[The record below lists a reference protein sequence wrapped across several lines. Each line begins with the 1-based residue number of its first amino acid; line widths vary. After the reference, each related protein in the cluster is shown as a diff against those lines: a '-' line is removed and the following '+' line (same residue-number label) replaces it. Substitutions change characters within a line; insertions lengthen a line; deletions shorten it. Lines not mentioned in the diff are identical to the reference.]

1 MKFTTHRWIL
11 IVFFAL
17 GVVYSLVVPPFEAS
31 DELWH
36 YPMVKYIADHWA
48 LPVQVPGEETPWR
61 QEGSQP
67 PLYYLIGAGATFWIN
82 TADMDTVRHL
92 NPHVDN
98 GVATPDG
105 NVNLVVHDPAREAFP
120 WRGTVLAIHIVRL
133 ISVTLG
139 TLAVYLTYRIG
150 QAVCPDRPELAW
162 GAAAVQ
168 AFTPM
173 VVFIAGAVN
182 NDNLAIPLFSLTLL
196 MLIRLAEQE
205 TWSTSRAARQYLA
218 LGSVLGLAALT
229 KLGWPAL
236 AALTALVVGIRAARR
251 RSWGE
256 FFLGGVATL
265 LPLLLIAGWWYL
277 RNWRLYGDPLGLNV
291 FKVILGTREVP
302 ADLAQLWRER
312 HSFMAGYW
320 GNFGGL
326 NLPMPAWVY
335 AALDVLTGGALL
347 GLVVGGIRRIVTREK
362 REGLPVATLPF
373 VLCLLWGAGVI
384 LPWALSWA
392 RDTWSSQGR
401 LIFSALPVWSLL
413 LVLGWSGW
421 FPARWGREAVA
432 GPVLFLLTLAVIAPW
447 AWIRPAYA
455 PPEALSEAAVATI
468 PRPVEVDFGGTMRL
482 LGVALESDDHAPV
495 FPGDDV
501 AVTLYWEALAPA
513 DRDYTVFVHLLGEGE
528 RPVAQRDTFPG
539 LGRLSTRTLTPG
551 MRWADRYVLRL
562 PETTYAPDHAQI
574 EVGVYDRTTGARL
587 PVRGTG
593 LASSEATADNVRFG
607 RVEIR
612 RRTADVPNP
621 LTIRFDDHLA
631 LVGYDLDRVAV
642 APGGAITVTL
652 YWQGLR
658 PMEENYNFSVQL
670 IDAAQRK
677 AAQWDGWPQEGAAP
691 TTIWEPGQTVVDPH
705 RLSIAPDVLPG
716 VYELRVTVYALRQV
730 EGERGDVEMTIHHL
744 PVTPLDGRMQSKQI
758 TLTTV
763 RVRSP

>member
-1 MKFTTHRWIL
+1 MSGSEFTSHHWIL
-11 IVFFAL
+11 IAFFIL
-17 GVVYSLVVPPFEAS
+17 GIVYSIVVPPFEAS

-67 PLYYLIGAGATFWIN
+67 PLYYLVGAGATFWIN

-105 NVNLVVHDPAREAFP
+105 NINLVVHDPEREAFP
-120 WRGTVLAIHIVRL
+120 WRGTVLAIHIIRFL
-133 ISVTLG
+133 SVGMG

-150 QAVCPDRPELAW
+150 QAVCPNHPELAW

-173 VVFIAGAVN
+173 VVFITGAVN
-182 NDNLAIPLFSLTLL
+182 NDNLAIPLFSLALL

-205 TWSTSRAARQYLA
+205 TWSTPTAMRQYLA
-218 LGSVLGLAALT
+218 LGCVLGLAALT

-236 AALTALVVGIRAARR
+236 AIITALVVGIRAARQ
-251 RSWGE
+251 RSWTE
-256 FFLGGVATL
+256 FLLGGVATL
-265 LPLLLIAGWWYL
+265 FPLLLIAGWWYL
-277 RNWRLYGDPLGLNV
+277 RNWQLYGDPLGLNV

-312 HSFMAGYW
+312 HSFAAGYW

-326 NLPMPAWVY
+326 NLPMPAWAY
-335 AALDVLTGGALL
+335 TTLNVLTGIALL
-347 GLVVGGIRRIVTREK
+347 GLVVGGVSRIAARDK
-362 REGLPVATLPF
+362 QKGLPVATLPF
-373 VLCLLWGAGVI
+373 VLCLLWGAGVL

-413 LVLGWSGW
+413 LVLGWSTW
-421 FPARWGREAVA
+421 FPARWRRAAITGV
-432 GPVLFLLTLAVIAPW
+432 VLFLLTLAVIAPW

-455 PPEALSEAAVATI
+455 RPEALSEAKVATI
-468 PRPVEVDFGGTMRL
+468 PQPMEVDFGDAMRL
-482 LGVALESDDHAPV
+482 LGVALDTDGSASV
-495 FPGDDV
+495 FPGDTV
-501 AVTLYWEALAPA
+501 AVTLYWEALTPT

-539 LGRLSTRTLTPG
+539 LGRLSTMALTPG
-551 MRWADRYVLRL
+551 MRWADRYVLRI
-562 PETTYAPDHAQI
+562 PETAYAPDHAQI
-574 EVGVYDRTTGARL
+574 EVGMYDRLTGARL
-587 PVRGTG
+587 PVGRAGRV
-593 LASSEATADNVRFG
+593 SPEAPADNVRFG
-607 RVEIR
+607 HIEIR
-612 RRTADVPNP
+612 RRAAGVPNP
-621 LTIRFDDHLA
+621 LTIRFDDQLA
-631 LVGYDLDRVAV
+631 LVGYDLDRVV
-642 APGGAITVTL
+642 VSPGDLITVML

-658 PMEENYNFSVQL
+658 PMAENYNFSLQL
-670 IDAAQRK
+670 IDTAQRK

-691 TTIWEPGQTVVDPH
+691 TTIWTLGQTVIDTH

-716 VYELRVTVYALRQV
+716 VYELRITVYALEQT
-730 EGERGDVEMTIHHL
+730 GGGSDAEMTIRHL
-744 PVTPLDGRMQSKQI
+744 PVTPSDGRMQSKQV

-763 RVRSP
+763 RVR